1 MEARPFNDYV
11 FFARF
16 FRFHPTI
23 SVEEDAVGPTLVL
36 LTCSYRDQEF
46 VRVGYFINNDYAEP
60 ELRETPPEHPQFD
73 KLIRNIL
80 GTKPRIKRFPIDW
93 GEAIK
98 PNAVQLPDSTEMTDS
113 DIDME
118 AESNE
123 PQDIPFGV
131 CPEAIANQI

>member
-1 MEARPFNDYV
+1 M
-11 FFARF
+11 
-16 FRFHPTI
+16 
-23 SVEEDAVGPTLVL
+23 VL

-93 GEAIK
+93 GDATK
-98 PNAVQLPDSTEMTDS
+98 LNAMPLPDSTEMSDS
-113 DIDME
+113 DANMD

-123 PQDIPFGV
+123 PQDIV
-131 CPEAIANQI
+131 CDACPEAIANQI